1 MIPTGKTSLLL
12 AESSCVS
19 SGLLLL
25 APVVD
30 AESVKQEPRPVKV
43 IDSQVVDL
51 GKAGT
56 PFCFTDLDNQRGG
69 GTLILTSRGPTPE
82 IITQTKRKACTA

>member
-12 AESSCVS
+12 AGSCAS

-56 PFCFTDLDNQRGG
+56 PFCFTVPDNQRGG
-69 GTLILTSRGPTPE
+69 GTLILTSRGPPP
-82 IITQTKRKACTA
+82 R